1 MTHIAVQEAQDG
13 KVVDWMEYRFGR
25 RRPMPMLFAGR
36 KPDDI
41 ARPGRYEYPEW
52 LHVATSSRF
61 VSAATTTRN
70 HRRLEASIV

>member
-41 ARPGRYEYPEW
+41 ARPGPLRIPG
-52 LHVATSSRF
+52 VASCGDFVAICLSRHYNAQ
-61 VSAATTTRN
+61 SPQT
-70 HRRLEASIV
+70 